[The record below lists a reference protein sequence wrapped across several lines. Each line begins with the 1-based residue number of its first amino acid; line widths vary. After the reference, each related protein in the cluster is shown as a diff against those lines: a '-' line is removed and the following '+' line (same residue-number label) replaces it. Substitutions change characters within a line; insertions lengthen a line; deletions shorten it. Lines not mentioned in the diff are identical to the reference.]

1 MVHFDKPST
10 PKAVT
15 PPKHIIKKKPCPK
28 CGNPNVQWEDEHTW
42 ICYNCVGDEKPEP
55 KPRKPAKPALS
66 ESFWISWGFLQT
78 SIDSVFKKWPSMHAH
93 FDIVKTEL
101 EALK

>member
-1 MVHFDKPST
+1 MVHFDTT
-10 PKAVT
+10 PKPLSQFKWPPPIAMHTTVEAVE
-15 PPKHIIKKKPCPK
+15 
-28 CGNPNVQWEDEHTW
+28 Q
-42 ICYNCVGDEKPEP
+42 KPEP
-55 KPRKPAKPALS
+55 KQRKPAKPALS

-101 EALK
+101 EGLK